1 MRADGNRMQCSRV
14 LVELIVRAWCA
25 AAGLPRRASST
36 SFEHRVEGA
45 FRTRHGRKVLLGGGA
60 WRHRPAHGFEAN
72 EVGSCAALLPT
83 SFASKPCEVG
93 SSAAQLPV
101 PA

>member
-45 FRTRHGRKVLLGGGA
+45 FRTRHGRKVLLGGTREGGGRA
-60 WRHRPAHGFEAN
+60 WCHQPAHGVEAN
-72 EVGSCAALLPT
+72 EVTG
-83 SFASKPCEVG
+83 G
-93 SSAAQLPV
+93 AAQLPV